1 MLHGQLHDTTSV
13 GLFVGG
19 VHELND
25 SLSRPTGSRNYNG
38 CFIGDRSAWRQDV
51 SELHDLSTAI
61 VRAERQRPNPAKRV
75 GSGLRSAVTLP

>member
-1 MLHGQLHDTTSV
+1 MSSMTVSAVRQARVIITVVLLV
-13 GLFVGG
+13 IE
-19 VHELND
+19 VHQN
-25 SLSRPTGSRNYNG
+25 
-38 CFIGDRSAWRQDV
+38 RSAWRQDV